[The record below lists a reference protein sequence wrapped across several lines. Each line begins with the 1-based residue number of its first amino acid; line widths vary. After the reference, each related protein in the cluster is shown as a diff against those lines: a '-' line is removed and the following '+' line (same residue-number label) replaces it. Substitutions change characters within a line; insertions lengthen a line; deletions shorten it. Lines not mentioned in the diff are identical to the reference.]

1 MKTTQA
7 IVLQSWSAGATD
19 DGHMVVGLLLEVR
32 PDGKP
37 AYQVK
42 TTAVVARNTNSSLET
57 GQVVQVKIDP
67 KDPTRV
73 ILNTDK

>member
-1 MKTTQA
+1 METAQA
-7 IVLQSWSAGATD
+7 IVLQLWSTGATD
-19 DGHMVVGLLLEVR
+19 DGHLVMGLLLEVR
-32 PDGKP
+32 PNGKP

-42 TTAVVARNTNSSLET
+42 TTAVAARHTNSSLET